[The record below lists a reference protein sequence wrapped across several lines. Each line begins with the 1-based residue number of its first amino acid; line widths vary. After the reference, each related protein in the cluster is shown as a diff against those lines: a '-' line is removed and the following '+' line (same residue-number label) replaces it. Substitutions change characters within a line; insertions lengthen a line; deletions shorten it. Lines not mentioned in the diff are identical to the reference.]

1 MDIFEKFDL
10 VQDRTL
16 GYGHC
21 GRVVLAYSKKNKA
34 KQWAVKLFDD
44 QSDQGEKEKLKHLFT
59 NEVKIRQKLNHPL
72 IASSCVALKYDTHFA
87 ICRQFF
93 PNGCLKE
100 KIKSVTEEEAE
111 RYLGNISSAVHY
123 MHLKRIC
130 HMDIKPANILI
141 NSYNEA
147 VLTDFDLSM
156 EIPPN
161 VQKWNS
167 YGGTLAYLAPEVS
180 NPHGCDPFKVD
191 VYAVGVVLW
200 SLVIRRR
207 PRSTLNYLNIVNKTL
222 LIPHRLRIALH
233 LLLHPN
239 PEERIPMEALVDNL
253 ANGTLLQ
260 LYFDRV
266 KDEESS
272 SESED
277 MEEQECDS

>member
-10 VQDRTL
+10 VEDRTL

-59 NEVKIRQKLNHPL
+59 KEVKIRQKLNHPL

-87 ICRQFF
+87 ICRQFY

-111 RYLGNISSAVHY
+111 RYLSNISSALHY

-180 NPHGCDPFKVD
+180 NPHGCDPFKVSFTSF
-191 VYAVGVVLW
+191 Y
-200 SLVIRRR
+200 
-207 PRSTLNYLNIVNKTL
+207 
-222 LIPHRLRIALH
+222 IA
-233 LLLHPN
+233 
-239 PEERIPMEALVDNL
+239 
-253 ANGTLLQ
+253 
-260 LYFDRV
+260 
-266 KDEESS
+266 
-272 SESED
+272 
-277 MEEQECDS
+277 